1 MERNQDK
8 EIATEIGKKIASL
21 RKEVGLSQSEL
32 AERTGMKQS
41 SISRLE
47 SGAHNATVEILNN
60 IARVLGKKIALIDAT
75 DIKREGAENA
85 VSSTP

>member
-1 MERNQDK
+1 MERSQ
-8 EIATEIGKKIASL
+8 EIAAEIGKKIASL

-60 IARVLGKKIALIDAT
+60 IARALGKQIAFIDAT